1 MVVHGPGVEGDQDHQ
16 AHRKDQITSPGPGGL
31 LLPRLEAP
39 VRSRS
44 WRPGHAHDAH
54 STLPALQRYAPQRTV
69 RLCPLRARPLPRR
82 PDCPAFAASFQL
94 VPDELAEGVR
104 DLVPTLVAAVEV
116 DDRGALAV
124 MAMRFISS
132 RRVAPALAAR
142 VFPVSGDHGSD
153 SRKSGFSSAPSQTRR
168 RKLL

>member
-1 MVVHGPGVEGDQDHQ
+1 MNGRTWPGVEGNQDHQ
-16 AHRKDQITSPGPGGL
+16 AHRKDQITSPGPSRL
-31 LLPRLEAP
+31 LLPRLGL

-44 WRPGHAHDAH
+44 WRPGTAHDAH
-54 STLPALQRYAPQRTV
+54 STLAGPPTLCAATYCPAVPVA
-69 RLCPLRARPLPRR
+69 CPTAPRR

-124 MAMRFISS
+124 MAMRSISS

-142 VFPVSGDHGSD
+142 VFPVC
-153 SRKSGFSSAPSQTRR
+153 RR
-168 RKLL
+168 SWK